1 MIKTIIWENEQLVI
15 LNQNKLPEEVIY
27 EPCNSV
33 HEVAEAIKNLKVRG
47 APLIGVTAAFGLAL
61 GVTQYEGPF
70 ENFHQ
75 YYTSIREELAATRPT
90 AVNLFWALQRMDG
103 VYHKNSHKSPAELGR
118 QMLDE
123 AQAMYEEDINTNK
136 MIGEHGAQLLDKP
149 SRVLTI
155 CNAGALATCGYG
167 TALGVIRTAY
177 KQNKIIQVWACETR
191 PVLQGA
197 RLTVWELMQDK
208 IPVKLITD
216 NMAGYIMQLDQV
228 DAVIVGADRIA
239 ANGDTANKIGTYTL
253 AVLAKYHH
261 IPFYVAAPQST
272 IDRSLASG
280 QDIPIEERAA
290 EEVRSIRGVSVTVK
304 DVEVF
309 NPAFDVTDNS
319 LITGIIT
326 EKKVLRPPFE
336 HSLRL

>member
-33 HEVAEAIKNLKVRG
+33 HEVAEAIKTLKVRG

-61 GVTQYEGPF
+61 GVTQYEGSF

-177 KQNKIIQVWACETR
+177 KQNKIIQVWDCGHAQWL
-191 PVLQGA
+191 PPLGA
-197 RLTVWELMQDK
+197 HDKYAHVMEIRTKVYDFLLLWYRLH
-208 IPVKLITD
+208 P
-216 NMAGYIMQLDQV
+216 
-228 DAVIVGADRIA
+228 
-239 ANGDTANKIGTYTL
+239 TL
-253 AVLAKYHH
+253 
-261 IPFYVAAPQST
+261 P
-272 IDRSLASG
+272 
-280 QDIPIEERAA
+280 
-290 EEVRSIRGVSVTVK
+290 
-304 DVEVF
+304 
-309 NPAFDVTDNS
+309 NPAVVKNRKAYHW
-319 LITGIIT
+319 
-326 EKKVLRPPFE
+326 E
-336 HSLRL
+336 